1 MLPLKLVEAVL
12 VQLQFPSL
20 KYSSSP
26 FLSLRLT
33 PLVLL
38 LCMIQFPKNGED
50 FITIT
55 AFHWDALAGPE
66 LGAFPEPR
74 QALGKNWGANRI
86 FIEL

>member
-1 MLPLKLVEAVL
+1 
-12 VQLQFPSL
+12 
-20 KYSSSP
+20 
-26 FLSLRLT
+26 
-33 PLVLL
+33 
-38 LCMIQFPKNGED
+38 MIQFPKNGED